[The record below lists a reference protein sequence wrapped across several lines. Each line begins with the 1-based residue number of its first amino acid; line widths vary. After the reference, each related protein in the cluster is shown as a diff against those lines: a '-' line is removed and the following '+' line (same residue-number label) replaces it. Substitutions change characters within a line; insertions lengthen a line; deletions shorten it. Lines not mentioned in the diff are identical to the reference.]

1 MKKIFPFAIIALA
14 AVVFLLPV
22 QAAANRI
29 GIGFDLIRL
38 VDENQD
44 DGMLNIHGQVKVAD
58 DIALC
63 AGYAKGDEVAL
74 SDVGVKYYLG
84 RHMDSLF
91 LQAGICFFRH
101 DAGNDNGFVGAF
113 GLDYKLM
120 RHLAFSSAFRIITG
134 VDHDYWGYPES
145 PLFQAAFSLML
156 AF

>member
-1 MKKIFPFAIIALA
+1 MKFFSPSLIIALA
-14 AVVFLLPV
+14 VIVFTLPG
-22 QAAANRI
+22 QAAGHGI
-29 GIGFDLIRL
+29 GIDLIRL
-38 VDENQD
+38 ADENQD
-44 DGMLNIHGQVKVAD
+44 GGMLNIHGQIKVAD
-58 DIALC
+58 DIALA
-63 AGYAKGDEVAL
+63 AGYAKGDEVVL

-84 RHMDSLF
+84 RYMDSLF

-120 RHLAFSSAFRIITG
+120 RHLAFSSAFRIITD

-145 PLFQAAFSLML
+145 PVFQAAFSLMF

>member
-1 MKKIFPFAIIALA
+1 MKKFFPFVIFVIA
-14 AVVFLLPV
+14 AVVFLPPG
-22 QAAANRI
+22 QAAGHGI
-29 GIGFDLIRL
+29 GIDLIRL

-44 DGMLNIHGQVKVAD
+44 GGMLNIHGQIKVAD
-58 DIALC
+58 DIALY

-74 SDVGVKYYLG
+74 SDVGLKYYLG
-84 RHMDSLF
+84 PHMDSLF

-145 PLFQAAFSLML
+145 PVFQAAFSLML

>member
-1 MKKIFPFAIIALA
+1 MKSFSQSLIIALA
-14 AVVFLLPV
+14 AFIFNLPG
-22 QAAANRI
+22 QAAGHGI
-29 GIGFDLIRL
+29 GIDLIRL

-44 DGMLNIHGQVKVAD
+44 DGMLNIHGQIKVAD

-63 AGYAKGDEVAL
+63 AGYAKGDEVVL

-84 RHMDSLF
+84 RYMDSLF
-91 LQAGICFFRH
+91 LQVGICFFRH
-101 DAGNDNGFVGAF
+101 NAGNDNGFIGAF

-145 PLFQAAFSLML
+145 PVFQAAFSLML

>member
-1 MKKIFPFAIIALA
+1 MKMFSPLLIVALT
-14 AVVFLLPV
+14 AVVFLIPG
-22 QAAANRI
+22 QAAGHGI
-29 GIGFDLIRL
+29 GIDLIRL

-44 DGMLNIHGQVKVAD
+44 DGMLNIHGQIKFAD

-84 RHMDSLF
+84 RYMDSLF

-120 RHLAFSSAFRIITG
+120 QHLAFSSAFRIITG

-145 PLFQAAFSLML
+145 PVFQAAFSLM
-156 AF
+156 FIF